1 MSVSTTEPPQFD
13 VAGDGAYTAG
23 PALRP
28 LTEAQERALYAFAVQ
43 AQRSLRLEVSWSGSM
58 MQVRLVSSVEKRSV

>member
-1 MSVSTTEPPQFD
+1 MSVSTTEPPQFES
-13 VAGDGAYTAG
+13 GEMTYTAG